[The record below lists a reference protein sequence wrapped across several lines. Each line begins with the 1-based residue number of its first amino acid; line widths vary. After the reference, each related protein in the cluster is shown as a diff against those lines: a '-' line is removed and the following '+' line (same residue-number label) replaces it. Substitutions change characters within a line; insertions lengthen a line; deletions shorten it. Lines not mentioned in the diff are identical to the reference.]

1 MKLLIKQARL
11 VDPSQNC
18 DQICDVLI
26 KNGVITAIEPR
37 LDNHADMHVIDATGH
52 VLIPGLFD
60 MHVHLREP
68 GFEYKEDIA
77 SGTRAA
83 ARGGVTGVLAM
94 PNTNPTVDSAHT
106 VRDIQA
112 RIKDKALVQVAL
124 TGSITKKLSGKM
136 LADIDDMIAQGIV
149 AITDDG
155 RTTMSHDLMRQAY
168 DIIKPHDITLISHSE
183 NHDTVGR
190 GAIHEGDV
198 SRQLGIDG
206 IPPEVESS
214 IVIRDIQLAKEQGA
228 RLHIAHI
235 SAEKSIA
242 AVRVAQRSGLPV
254 TAEACPHHFILT
266 DQIVLKAGTLA
277 KVNPPV
283 RSERHRAA
291 VEQGLLDGTINC
303 IVTDHAPHTL
313 KEKSRDFYE
322 APFGISSVELSL
334 SLSYTHFVHT
344 GKMSWKRLVE
354 LMAINPRK
362 LLGMAV
368 PRVAIGQK
376 ANLALYNPKV
386 KRVINAADFVSKGV
400 NMPYQDIECQGD
412 VVLTLY
418 DGAVVYK
425 GEELC

>member
-11 VDPSQNC
+11 VDPSEQLDC
-18 DQICDVLI
+18 TCDVLI
-26 KNGVITAIEPR
+26 EDGVITAVESVLQTPANARVIE
-37 LDNHADMHVIDATGH
+37 AEGH
-52 VLIPGLFD
+52 VLTPGLFD

-77 SGTRAA
+77 SGTQAA

-94 PNTNPTVDSAHT
+94 PNTNPTVDSADT
-106 VRDIQA
+106 VRDILA

-124 TGSITKKLSGKM
+124 TGSITKKLSGKA
-136 LADIDDMIAQGIV
+136 LADIEDMVTAGIV

-168 DIIKPHDITLISHSE
+168 DIIKPHGITLISHSE

-190 GAIHEGDV
+190 GAIHQGAV
-198 SRQLGIDG
+198 SAQLGIDG

-235 SAEKSIA
+235 SAEDSIK
-242 AVRVAQRSGLPV
+242 AVRAAQQSGLPV

-266 DQIVLKAGTLA
+266 DQVVLTVGTLA
-277 KVNPPV
+277 KVNPPI
-283 RSERHRAA
+283 RNEQHRAA

-313 KEKSRDFYE
+313 DEKARDFYK
-322 APFGISSVELSL
+322 APFGISGVELSL

-344 GKMSWKRLVE
+344 AKMSWLRLVE

-362 LLGMAV
+362 LLGLAV
-368 PRVAIGQK
+368 PRIAVGQR
-376 ANLALYNPKV
+376 ANLALYNPQI

-400 NMPYQDIECQGD
+400 NMPYQDRVCQGD

-418 DGAVVYK
+418 DGNIVYQ